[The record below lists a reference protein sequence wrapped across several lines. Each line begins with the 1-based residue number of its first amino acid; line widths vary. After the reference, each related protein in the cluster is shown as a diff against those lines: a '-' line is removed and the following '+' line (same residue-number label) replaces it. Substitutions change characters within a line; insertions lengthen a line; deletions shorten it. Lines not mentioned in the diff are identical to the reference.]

1 SLPSSTSQASLE
13 NDSQQGILEDNVTYI
28 EKRLKLK
35 DISNES
41 GSGDA
46 LALLQL
52 NNSTDLTLTFTRN
65 SWVDIRDATGKRL
78 IRKLGIAGNSQK
90 IKGVAPFQVLLG
102 YGHGVTIEY
111 NGKAVDFSA
120 FQGNTVAR
128 FTLEVPREKEL
139 QENTNTNVN

>member
-1 SLPSSTSQASLE
+1 MPASGNNLPVSDNFT
-13 NDSQQGILEDNVTYI
+13 DNVTYI
-28 EKRLKLK
+28 EKELKLK
-35 DISNES
+35 DLPGE
-41 GSGDA
+41 GSDGDA

-52 NNSTDLTLTFTRN
+52 SGSTDLILTFTRN

-78 IRKLGIAGNSQK
+78 IRRLGIAGNSQK

-102 YGHGVTIEY
+102 FGHGVTIEY

-128 FTLEVPREKEL
+128 FTLEVPQEKEVPS
-139 QENTNTNVN
+139 E